1 MELTDDICLGCL
13 IFLEKVFINGRIN
26 NEKNELERIMDEKIY
41 EITNKIFMYFQIKG
55 CSIQMSNGCNPYSI
69 IIVDDVKI
77 G

>member
-1 MELTDDICLGCL
+1 LGCL